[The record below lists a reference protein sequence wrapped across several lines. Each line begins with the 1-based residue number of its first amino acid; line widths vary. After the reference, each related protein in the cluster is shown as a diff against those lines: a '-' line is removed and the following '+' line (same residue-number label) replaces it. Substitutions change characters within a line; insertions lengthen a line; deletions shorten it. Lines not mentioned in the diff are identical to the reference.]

1 LVSGTSPA
9 WILAMCKVTI
19 DAKVGHLPRGFF
31 GATGT
36 IEAVELVL
44 VGLKLKDIAGTIA
57 LS

>member
-1 LVSGTSPA
+1 
-9 WILAMCKVTI
+9 MCKVTI